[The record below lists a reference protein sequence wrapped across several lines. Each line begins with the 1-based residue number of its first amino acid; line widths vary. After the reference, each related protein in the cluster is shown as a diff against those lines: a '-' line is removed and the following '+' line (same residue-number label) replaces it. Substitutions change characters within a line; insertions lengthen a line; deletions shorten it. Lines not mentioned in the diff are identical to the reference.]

1 MSRCRRTDYARP
13 QRPDPWKDV
22 MGSRGEL
29 FSTRATTPKRTY
41 FFNVKENRH
50 GDVFLNLVES
60 KKATESDFQR
70 QSIVVFQEDLSGFLE
85 SLEEAVRF
93 MKKQLR

>member
-1 MSRCRRTDYARP
+1 
-13 QRPDPWKDV
+13 

-29 FSTRATTPKRTY
+29 FSARATTERRTY

-60 KKATESDFQR
+60 KKASESDFQR
-70 QSIVVFQEDLSGFLE
+70 QSIIVFKEDLSVFLE

-93 MKKQLR
+93 IKGKAR

>member
-1 MSRCRRTDYARP
+1 
-13 QRPDPWKDV
+13 

-60 KKATESDFQR
+60 KKASESDFQR
-70 QSIVVFQEDLSGFLE
+70 QSIVVFQEDLGGFLE
-85 SLEEAVRF
+85 SLEQAVRF
-93 MKKQLR
+93 MKEQRR

>member
-1 MSRCRRTDYARP
+1 MPPREEL
-13 QRPDPWKDV
+13 

-29 FSTRATTPKRTY
+29 FSVRASTPKRTY

-60 KKATESDFQR
+60 KKASERDFQR
-70 QSIVVFQEDLSGFLE
+70 QSIVVFQEDLNGFLD

-93 MKKQLR
+93 MKQQRR

>member
-1 MSRCRRTDYARP
+1 
-13 QRPDPWKDV
+13 

>member
-1 MSRCRRTDYARP
+1 
-13 QRPDPWKDV
+13 

-29 FSTRATTPKRTY
+29 FSARATTERRTY

-60 KKATESDFQR
+60 KKAGESDFQR
-70 QSIVVFQEDLSGFLE
+70 QSIIVFKEDLSAFLE

-93 MKKQLR
+93 IKGKAR

>member
-1 MSRCRRTDYARP
+1 
-13 QRPDPWKDV
+13 

-29 FSTRATTPKRTY
+29 FSTRATTPRRTY

-70 QSIVVFQEDLSGFLE
+70 QSIVVFQEDLGSFLE
-85 SLEEAVRF
+85 SLDQAVRF
-93 MKKQLR
+93 MKEQRR